1 MQNKKKQDKYKK
13 VADSKVDPV
22 VALILIF
29 IFVTGSSI
37 FYYYNVKYPKLIEEN
52 KKVLELQKKAEDLK
66 RQIKEAQIKKQI
78 QSKLEVNTVTVED
91 KKDNK

>member
-1 MQNKKKQDKYKK
+1 MQNKKKQAEYKNIFGGR
-13 VADSKVDPV
+13 VDPI
-22 VALILIF
+22 VAVILVFIF
-29 IFVTGSSI
+29 ITGGSI

-66 RQIKEAQIKKQI
+66 RQIKEAQIKKQLQNSI
-78 QSKLEVNTVTVED
+78 KVNTVTVED